1 MSNRRPIAIR
11 AVPSDA
17 GAASA
22 MRPISMTTARPPAMR
37 PISMTTARPPVKPID
52 APRPVPPTPTPTP
65 AMSRPQSAHIQVTRS
80 HAARS
85 LARPAVMNPTP
96 NRRRP

>member
-11 AVPSDA
+11 TGLSESAR
-17 GAASA
+17 GATT
-22 MRPISMTTARPPAMR
+22 RPIA
-37 PISMTTARPPVKPID
+37 MTTARPPVKPID
-52 APRPVPPTPTPTP
+52 APRPVPPTPTPTPTP